1 MNTIKFIAICTLL
14 TGASAS
20 FGHEP
25 RQGQPMHVAAEQRDW
40 GMAGEAKAVTRTIT
54 LRMSDAMRFTP
65 ARIEVK
71 EGETVRLKLRNTGR
85 LLHELVLG
93 TPQELAEHA
102 ALMQQHPGMEH
113 DEPYM
118 VHVAPG
124 KTGEI
129 LWTFNRAGEF
139 EFACLI
145 DGHYQAGMK
154 GRIRVIAAKT
164 GKDKPAATPAAAT
177 HQHGMHQNM
186 QAGQPHGSMS
196 GGMHGQSSASQP
208 YAGEQQR
215 EIKALSGQ
223 DIQAY
228 ENGQGH
234 GFAKAAELNGYP
246 GPMHTLELANELKLS
261 EEQRAQSQ
269 ALLTQHKAEARRLG
283 AELIAAERA
292 LDQAFA
298 SRNINAESLNQLTR
312 TAGEKLAHL
321 RAEHLQTHLA
331 QTALLTPEQIERY
344 KTLRGYGSAMPMQ
357 HDMQHHPMMEMNHG
371 QHH

>member
-1 MNTIKFIAICTLL
+1 MNAIKFIAICALL
-14 TGASAS
+14 TGANAS

-25 RQGQPMHVAAEQRDW
+25 RHGQPMHETAAEQKPW
-40 GMAGEAKAVTRTIT
+40 GIAGEAKAVTRTIT
-54 LRMSDAMRFTP
+54 LRMSDTMRFTP

-71 EGETVRLKLRNTGR
+71 EGETVRLALLNTGKVQ
-85 LLHELVLG
+85 HELVLG

-102 ALMQQHPGMEH
+102 ALMQKHPGMEH
-113 DEPYM
+113 DEPHM

-124 KTGEI
+124 KTGH
-129 LWTFNRAGEF
+129 LVWTFNRAGDF

-154 GRIRVIAAKT
+154 GTIRVLASKA
-164 GKDKPAATPAAAT
+164 GKNKPATPPATAVPQPVI
-177 HQHGMHQNM
+177 HGMQHGMH
-186 QAGQPHGSMS
+186 
-196 GGMHGQSSASQP
+196 GGMSSGMHSQP

-215 EIKALSGQ
+215 EIKALS
-223 DIQAY
+223 DEDMKAY
-228 ENGQGH
+228 QHGQGH

-246 GPMHTLELANELKLS
+246 GPLHTLELAQALKLS
-261 EEQRAQSQ
+261 DEQRTQSQ

-283 AELIAAERA
+283 TELIEAERA

-298 SRNINAESLNQLTR
+298 NHSINPDLLNQLTR
-312 TAGEKLAHL
+312 TAGEKLAQL

-331 QTALLTPEQIERY
+331 QAALLTPQQIERY
-344 KTLRGYGSAMPMQ
+344 QTLRGYGSTMPMHPGKQ
-357 HDMQHHPMMEMNHG
+357 HNIQHQPMMEMNHG